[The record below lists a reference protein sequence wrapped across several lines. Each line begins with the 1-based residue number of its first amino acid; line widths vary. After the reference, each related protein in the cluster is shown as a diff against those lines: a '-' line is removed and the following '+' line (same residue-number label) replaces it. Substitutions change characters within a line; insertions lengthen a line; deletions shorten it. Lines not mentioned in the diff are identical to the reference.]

1 MKQALRIQSSGVE
14 EEVSH
19 VYLEGTLLSVRA
31 SDPEVFQAVCEQAR
45 PIAMGKNFSLANFWC
60 VPNDSMRLTTGGVVP
75 AFHMRKLV
83 SFADKDKFAV
93 AVCGGEH
100 PNVVLLKGFEF
111 VTFKARV

>member
-1 MKQALRIQSSGVE
+1 M
-14 EEVSH
+14 
-19 VYLEGTLLSVRA
+19 YLEGTLLSVRA

-100 PNVVLLKGFEF
+100 PNVIMIQMPVLEYEEINDLEDDMTVLDY
-111 VTFKARV
+111 VTE